1 MSAALARRDDGCAS
15 DLLMDRWLLGEIPGS
30 DEARRLEQHVRT
42 CAACEA
48 RLLALRSLYGARP
61 APRPTQVER
70 PRLVTVPQDGLV
82 AQSGVLQVVILRDGL
97 LVGTEVFTPGRYEIG
112 ADASCA
118 LKLEGIEGSHAVLHL
133 RGGRVAIEAK
143 HGPVFV
149 NGYRVECCELR
160 PIDEACVGSYVLR
173 TRVIEREG
181 EVAPSDAPTAL
192 NPVPAPAPGAAPS
205 PAALALKLELY
216 WGDALQAAAV
226 FDKVPSPG
234 DLERWGFMGAEAI
247 EGGFELDGR
256 YPVRN
261 GDSVRIPRGPLT
273 IVASAVPVQ
282 PKVGRTSVREWPWF
296 VISLA
301 SMLAISV
308 VLFGWLSPVPDP
320 EQPFVP
326 KEFKAVAKFIPEP
339 KEIKTPP
346 TPSTTKREPPTR
358 HTPHARPT
366 PTQADPVPFNA
377 KSLTQ
382 SVGKVLSSLDN
393 VGRTGAKG
401 GKKVA
406 GLGALPGLGLPVAG
420 TAFKFGADT
429 TGAIGIGASGT
440 MRKGNIGLGSPLGRV
455 TSSSGV
461 PHYSDKDIGR
471 IDRDAVA
478 KVVAAHTSEI
488 SACYERSM
496 IKSGAFAGKML
507 VEWTIDEAGRVHS
520 SRIKSTDVKNADFGT
535 CVLAHLDQ
543 WKFPPAHGGRVV
555 VSYPFHLNSVGY

>member
-1 MSAALARRDDGCAS
+1 MSAALARRDEGCAS

-70 PRLVTVPQDGLV
+70 PRLVTIPTEGAV

-112 ADASCA
+112 RGGA
-118 LKLEGIEGSHAVLHL
+118 LKLDGIEGAHAVLHL

-143 HGPVFV
+143 RGPVFV

-181 EVAPSDAPTAL
+181 EPAASEAPTAL
-192 NPVPAPAPGAAPS
+192 TPVPKPAPAAV
-205 PAALALKLELY
+205 ALKLELY
-216 WGDALQAAAV
+216 WGDRLQAAAV
-226 FDKVPSPG
+226 FDKVPSRG
-234 DLERWGFMGAEAI
+234 ELERWGFMGAEAI
-247 EGGFELDGR
+247 DGGFELDAR
-256 YPVRN
+256 YAVRN
-261 GDSVRIPRGPLT
+261 GDSLRIPRGPLT
-273 IVASAVPVQ
+273 IVATAVPVQ
-282 PKVGRTSVREWPWF
+282 PKVARTSVREWPWF

-301 SMLAISV
+301 GMLAVSV
-308 VLFGWLSPVPDP
+308 VLFGFLAPVPDNEP
-320 EQPFVP
+320 TFVP
-326 KEFKAVAKFIPEP
+326 KEFKAVAKFIPKP

-346 TPSTTKREPPTR
+346 TPSTQKKDPPV
-358 HTPHARPT
+358 HHLSRPRTT
-366 PTQADPVPFNA
+366 PTVADPVPFIA
-377 KSLTQ
+377 RSLTK
-382 SVGKVLSSLDN
+382 SVNNVLSSLDN
-393 VGRTGAKG
+393 VGRSGKPG

-406 GLGALPGLGLPVAG
+406 GVGALPGLGLPAAG
-420 TAFKFGADT
+420 TAFNFGADT
-429 TGAIGIGASGT
+429 TGAIGIGAAGT
-440 MRKGNIGLGSPLGRV
+440 MRKGNIGAGSPLGRV

-461 PHYSDKDIGR
+461 PHYNDKDKGW

-496 IKSGAFAGKML
+496 LKSGAFAGKML
-507 VEWTIDEAGRVHS
+507 VEWTIDEAGRVHT
-520 SRIKSTDVKNADFGT
+520 SRIKTTDVKNADFGT

-543 WKFPPAHGGRVV
+543 WRFPPAHGHVV